1 MAERSTPEAVAAR
14 RWNAGLMSTLSHSC
28 DSRARNC
35 WTRLKTHGPF
45 EEYDPPQPGVSYLI
59 PHYRCSTCG
68 HKVSLIAGVFLRP
81 VDGGSCR

>member
-1 MAERSTPEAVAAR
+1 V
-14 RWNAGLMSTLSHSC
+14 TLPHSC

-45 EEYDPPQPGVSYLI
+45 EEYNPPQPGVSYLI

-68 HKVSLIAGVFLRP
+68 HKVSLIAGAFLRP
-81 VDGGSCR
+81 VDGAHVDELPAKRPLLSSRSK